1 MSLLNTDTKILNK
14 ISANQMHNILKGLR
28 DSRMHKPVNVLHHIK
43 KMMDKNNIIISLDA
57 AKVFD
62 KIQQL
67 FMINS
72 Q

>member
-1 MSLLNTDTKILNK
+1 
-14 ISANQMHNILKGLR
+14 MHNILKGLR